1 MGMLRTQEMMM
12 QVSYPLS
19 AGIGHIQI
27 FQTVLDVPCNAIPE
41 KGGVFINNVSRRRIS
56 KLCVHSDLFQ
66 IHNKAHLP
74 FVSIPGFIDSPKNRL
89 P

>member
-41 KGGVFINNVSRRRIS
+41 KGGGWSHV
-56 KLCVHSDLFQ
+56 
-66 IHNKAHLP
+66 
-74 FVSIPGFIDSPKNRL
+74 
-89 P
+89 